1 MGNTCSFFVRKHSD
15 DESKF
20 IISKE
25 KISSSNGESQVV
37 EGREFHNDPESVYV
51 LAKDDIEKKRLNEQ
65 HLWIKENFGNLLEPE
80 ILHPLFEKKID
91 VYDVGCGAGTWI
103 LDMATEFP
111 NAQYYGS
118 DICDIFP
125 QKNYPKNCRF
135 AIGNVLH
142 ENPFG
147 KRFDFV
153 QMRYFAVA
161 LRANEWDEAYA
172 SLFNQLKP
180 GGYLQILDTSIVKCT
195 TEPELLD
202 INQAFSKLIASK
214 GQDYDIGSKLAK
226 KMETAGF
233 NVICNN
239 KMEVPMGWGSKR
251 SVRYAENMRSLYI
264 SIAPGLAEQLHID
277 VDECIAKINRACDSM
292 GPTKA
297 TVHVWSYLAQKPLD
311 APKAIS
317 SL

>member
-51 LAKDDIEKKRLNEQ
+51 LAKDDIEKKRLNEV
-65 HLWIKENFGNLLEPE
+65 LGYWIWQLNFQRRNTMDQ
-80 ILHPLFEKKID
+80 IY
-91 VYDVGCGAGTWI
+91 V
-103 LDMATEFP
+103 
-111 NAQYYGS
+111 
-118 DICDIFP
+118 
-125 QKNYPKNCRF
+125 KNYPKNCRF

-142 ENPFG
+142 ENPFE

-277 VDECIAKINRACDSM
+277 IDECIAKINRACDSM